1 MMTNKQR
8 AYSNIQRAIG
18 IIEGVSY
25 GMERAATSEALCDA
39 VEILDEALDELMKED
54 KPDEG

>member
-1 MMTNKQR
+1 MTNKQR

-18 IIEGVSY
+18 MIEGVSY
-25 GMERAATSEALCDA
+25 GLEQAASDALCDA

-54 KPDEG
+54 KSNEG